1 MGVGDKEMKICVFG
15 LWHLGSVTSASL
27 AKTGHTVIGLDFN
40 SGVIKDLQN
49 AKAPISEPGLNE
61 LLQDCLRKKTLNFT
75 TDPSLALKDADV
87 LWIAF
92 DTPVDEKDNADVS
105 YIEKQFEKIASFINE
120 QTIIIISSQV
130 PVGYTQYLK
139 NRYGENYPGKKN
151 YFAYSPENLRLGKS
165 IKTFLEPDRIII
177 GVRPHEKKIFLPLFS
192 SISQRLEW
200 MSIESAEMTKHAIN
214 AFLATSVCFANEVA
228 TLCEY
233 AGANA
238 KEVERGLK
246 TEERIG
252 PKAYLSPGNAFSG
265 GTLARDIRFLQK
277 LGKTNHLP
285 VHLVNSVMVS
295 NDFHKTWIQRKCFET
310 MGDLKGKAISVWG
323 LTYKPGTNTLR
334 RSLSVELCQ
343 WLKGQG
349 AEVMAFD
356 PAIKELPPE
365 LQNFFSLSKDIKNS
379 VESAECIILS
389 TEWPVFQK
397 INKEIIT
404 TMTGKIIIDPNGFL
418 ENTVKNFRRMRY
430 FSVGRSYS

>member
-1 MGVGDKEMKICVFG
+1 MGAGEKEMKICVFG

-27 AKTGHTVIGLDFN
+27 AKLGHTVIGLDFN
-40 SGVIKDLQN
+40 PGLIKDLQN
-49 AKAPISEPGLNE
+49 GRAPISEPGLNE
-61 LLQDCLRKKTLNFT
+61 LINDCFQEKTLNFT
-75 TDPSLALKDADV
+75 TDPCHALKDAEV

-92 DTPVDEKDNADVS
+92 DTPVDEQDKADVH
-105 YIEKQFEKIASFINE
+105 YIEKSFDAIAKCIHGE
-120 QTIIIISSQV
+120 TKIIISSQV
-130 PVGYTQYLK
+130 PVGFTQCLQNHFFEK
-139 NRYGENYPGKKN
+139 FPGKKN
-151 YFAYSPENLRLGKS
+151 HFAYSPENLRLGKS
-165 IKTFLEPDRIII
+165 IKIFLEPDRIII
-177 GVRPHEKKIFLPLFS
+177 GVHSGEKDMFSPLFS
-192 SISQRLEW
+192 SISDRLEW

-233 AGANA
+233 VGANA

-252 PKAYLSPGNAFSG
+252 PKAYLSPGNAISG

-285 VHLVNSVMVS
+285 VHLINSVLVS
-295 NDFHKTWIQRKCFET
+295 NDFHKTWIQRKCLET
-310 MGDLKGKAISVWG
+310 MGDLRGKEISVWG

-343 WLKGQG
+343 WLKEQG
-349 AEVMAFD
+349 AEVTAFD
-356 PAIKELPPE
+356 PVIEEVPPDLE
-365 LQNFFSLSKDIKNS
+365 QIFSLAKGIENS

-397 INKEIIT
+397 ISKETIT
-404 TMTGKIIIDPNGFL
+404 KMRGKIIIDPNGYIT
-418 ENTVKNFRRMRY
+418 NTLGNVQNIRY
-430 FSVGRSYS
+430 FAVGRSYQ